1 MTALV
6 DVADL
11 SVAFGGVT
19 VVDGISFTLDRG
31 ECLALVGES
40 GSGKSVTT
48 RTLVGLAGFGARVR
62 AGALRFDGVDVT
74 GFGERDWR
82 RIRGARIGFVLQ
94 DALASLD
101 PLRPVGREIAEPL
114 KLHTTLT
121 REQRA
126 AKVLELLTSVGVPEP
141 EVRAAQYPHQLSG
154 GLRQRALIASA
165 IACGPELLLADEPT
179 TALDAT
185 IQVQVLELLRSLKDS
200 RRGLLMVS
208 HDLSVVARLA
218 ERVAVL
224 KDGRIVETGPTAQVL
239 GDPRHEYTKSLL
251 AAVPSAHAKGT
262 RLAALDRYGQ
272 PIRPLPRVGTRP
284 APAPD
289 QPVIEAVG
297 LRKSFP
303 GPDGSARTAVADVS
317 LRLLPGRTLGV
328 VGESGSGKSTTA
340 RLVLGLETPDAG
352 VVRLHGQDWATLD
365 GAGRRAQRRRT
376 QLIYQDPLASFDP
389 RYTIGKVIDEALKV
403 AGRASRKARHDR
415 AGQLLELVRLDESYL
430 RRRPLELSGGQRQ
443 RIAIARALAT
453 EPDVIVCDE
462 PVSALD
468 VSVQA
473 RILDLLADLQERLSV
488 AYLFIS
494 HDLGVIH
501 HVSDDVLVMKDGAV
515 VESGPVR
522 QIFDTPQHPYTQEL
536 LAAVPRVPAASDPSA
551 IAVSTTEPT
560 STGAAVPAPASA
572 SGELTHA

>member
-1 MTALV
+1 MALL

-11 SVAFGGVT
+11 TVDFGGAP
-19 VVDGISFTLDRG
+19 VVDGVSFTLAAG

-48 RTLVGLAGFGARVR
+48 RTLVGLAGFGSRVR
-62 AGALRFDGVDVT
+62 ASRLHFAGADVT
-74 GFGERDWR
+74 RHGEREWR

-101 PLRPVGREIAEPL
+101 PLRTVGAEVGEPL
-114 KLHTTLT
+114 KLHRSLT
-121 REQRA
+121 RA
-126 AKVLELLTSVGVPEP
+126 ARQEKVVELLASVGVPEP
-141 EVRAAQYPHQLSG
+141 EIRAAQLPHQLSG

-185 IQVQVLELLRSLKDS
+185 VQVQVLDLLRSLKGGS
-200 RRGLLMVS
+200 TGLLIVS

-218 ERVAVL
+218 DRVAVM
-224 KDGRIVETGPTAQVL
+224 KDGRIVETGATEAVL
-239 GDPRHEYTKSLL
+239 HDPRHEYTKALL
-251 AAVPSAHAKGT
+251 AAVPAAHAKGT
-262 RLAALDRYGQ
+262 RLAAVDRYGK
-272 PIRPLPRVGTRP
+272 PIQPLPRVAPRP
-284 APAPD
+284 APPPD
-289 QPVIEAVG
+289 QPVVAVTG
-297 LRKSFP
+297 LRKAFP
-303 GPDGSARTAVADVS
+303 GPDGQPRTAVEEVS
-317 LRLLPGRTLGV
+317 FELLPGRTLGI

-340 RLVLGLETPDAG
+340 RMVLGLEHPDAG
-352 VVRLHGQDWATLD
+352 EVRLHGHNWAALSD
-365 GAGRRAQRRRT
+365 AGRREQRRRT
-376 QLIYQDPLASFDP
+376 QIIYQDPLGSFDP
-389 RYTIGKVIDEALKV
+389 RYTIGKVLDEAV
-403 AGRASRKARHDR
+403 AIAGRASRRARRDR
-415 AGQLLELVRLDESYL
+415 AVQLLELVRLDETYL

-473 RILDLLADLQERLSV
+473 RILDLLADLQERLAV

-494 HDLGVIH
+494 HDLGVIY
-501 HVSDDVLVMKDGAV
+501 HVSDDVLVMKDGRV

-522 QIFDTPQHPYTQEL
+522 DVFERPRHDYTREL
-536 LAAVPRVPAASDPSA
+536 LAAIPRF
-551 IAVSTTEPT
+551 T
-560 STGAAVPAPASA
+560 